1 MRKRKSYMDETFNQ
15 CVDKLEW
22 LAKKLNI
29 TYEELNVIIFVIG
42 WPVVTVG
49 LIIAYLKK

>member
-1 MRKRKSYMDETFNQ
+1 MRKRKSYMDKTFNQ